1 MVIKYYR
8 NGKNVIATLGTLEL
22 EEITKS
28 EYEAEIAS
36 VNRNLEIAAEVY
48 ERTRPLTE
56 SEVSRMLIT
65 QQINTLT
72 VDDNTALRMKDFYPT
87 FESII
92 GQTVKQGFKF
102 THGGKLWRTEQ
113 PEMMIQENYPPG
125 VGTESLYSE
134 VCETHAGTLEDPI
147 PYSGNMALESGK
159 YYMQDNKVYR
169 CTRDTINPVYN
180 ALSELVGLYVE
191 EV

>member
-1 MVIKYYR
+1 MRIYDGKTYR
-8 NGKNVIATLGTLEL
+8 DMTDE
-22 EEITKS
+22 
-28 EYEAEIAS
+28 
-36 VNRNLEIAAEVY
+36 EIAAIEAEAARFEAA

-56 SEVSRMLIT
+56 SEVSRMLIA

-72 VDDNTALRMKDFYPT
+72 VDDNIALRMKDFYPA
-87 FESII
+87 FESVI
-92 GQTVKQGFKF
+92 GQTVRQGFKF
-102 THGGKLWRTEQ
+102 AHGGKLWKTEQ
-113 PEMMIQENYPPG
+113 PEMTIQENYPPG

-159 YYMQDNKVYR
+159 YYMQDGKVYR
-169 CTRDTINPVYN
+169 CTRDTGNPVYN

-191 EV
+191 EA

>member
-1 MVIKYYR
+1 MRIFDGKTYR
-8 NGKNVIATLGTLEL
+8 DMT
-22 EEITKS
+22 
-28 EYEAEIAS
+28 AE
-36 VNRNLEIAAEVY
+36 EIAAVQEAQAAYEAY

-72 VDDNTALRMKDFYPT
+72 IDDNTALRMTEFYPEWADNAEYT
-87 FESII
+87 AEYKV
-92 GQTVKQGFKF
+92 QRN
-102 THGGKLWRTEQ
+102 GKLWRCIQTHTSQTGWEPENAASLWTE
-113 PEMMIQENYPPG
+113 IC
-125 VGTESLYSE
+125 ES
-134 VCETHAGTLEDPI
+134 HAGTLGDPI

-159 YYMQDNKVYR
+159 YYMQDGKVYR
-169 CTRDTINPVYN
+169 CTRDTGNPVYN

>member
-1 MVIKYYR
+1 MR
-8 NGKNVIATLGTLEL
+8 KNVNGISVEMT
-22 EEITKS
+22 EE
-28 EYEAEIAS
+28 
-36 VNRNLEIAAEVY
+36 EIAAMQAEVQKEEAF

-56 SEVSRMLIT
+56 SEVSRMLIA

-72 VDDNTALRMKDFYPT
+72 VDDNTALRMKDFYPI

-92 GQTVKQGFKF
+92 RQTVKQGFKF

-113 PEMMIQENYPPG
+113 PEMTIQEHYAPG

-159 YYMQDNKVYR
+159 YYMQDGKVYH
-169 CTRDTINPVYN
+169 CTRDTGNPVYN

-191 EV
+191 EA

>member
-1 MVIKYYR
+1 MKKMI
-8 NGKNVIATLGTLEL
+8 NGVLFEMT
-22 EEITKS
+22 
-28 EYEAEIAS
+28 AE
-36 VNRNLEIAAEVY
+36 EIAAMQAEVQKEEAY
-48 ERTRPLTE
+48 ERTRPFTE
-56 SEVSRMLIT
+56 SEVSRMLIA

-72 VDDNTALRMKDFYPT
+72 VDDNTALRMVAFYPA
-87 FESII
+87 FESVI

-113 PEMMIQENYPPG
+113 PEMTIQENYAPG
-125 VGTESLYSE
+125 IGMESLYSE

-159 YYMQDNKVYR
+159 YYMQDGKVYR
-169 CTRDTINPVYN
+169 CTRDTGNPVYN